1 MKNLI
6 YLFAIVLF
14 VSCSK
19 DEQPVI
25 ASKIPET
32 IYGDYAVLKTQM
44 GTNHHYVPDWEII
57 RYTSNEVKI
66 IEKSLNFD
74 TVVMKVNGSELT
86 IEKQTFTD
94 GKSWTVTGNGTYT
107 EPIINLVMS
116 YDYGSDVYNYT
127 VVATKK

>member
-1 MKNLI
+1 MKKLI

-25 ASKIPET
+25 ASKIPST
-32 IYGDYAVLKTQM
+32 IYGTYAVDKSMIGL
-44 GTNHHYVPDWEII
+44 NHHSDPDWEII
-57 RYTSNEVKI
+57 HYTNTEVKI
-66 IEKSLNFD
+66 IEKTLNFD
-74 TVVMKVNGSELT
+74 TLVMKVNGSKLSF
-86 IEKQTFTD
+86 EKQTFHH

-107 EPIINLVMS
+107 EPIMNLVMS